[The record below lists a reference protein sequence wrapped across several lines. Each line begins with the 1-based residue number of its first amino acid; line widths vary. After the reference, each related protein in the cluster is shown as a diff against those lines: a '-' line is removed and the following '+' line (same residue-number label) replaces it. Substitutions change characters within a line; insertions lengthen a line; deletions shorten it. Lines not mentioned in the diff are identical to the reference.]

1 MLIEMLYI
9 LTKNSLWIRKNFVCL
24 SWSNV
29 AFRKSLETSINMQ
42 NAYFLNQYREGN
54 QMLKI
59 SVKYTK
65 CFVRY
70 FKNKLIK
77 LSSCAAGP
85 FYLKKILPLE
95 HVLPLGYL
103 QISGVKLVRT
113 MTALYFLCY
122 LIRIWTDLFWN
133 SSLPSHSLLVCSFA
147 KSLVCFRHRCFHLLC
162 LLCL

>member
-1 MLIEMLYI
+1 
-9 LTKNSLWIRKNFVCL
+9 
-24 SWSNV
+24 
-29 AFRKSLETSINMQ
+29 
-42 NAYFLNQYREGN
+42 
-54 QMLKI
+54 MLKI

-113 MTALYFLCY
+113 MTAPYFLCY
-122 LIRIWTDLFWN
+122 LIRYLN
-133 SSLPSHSLLVCSFA
+133 RSLLKFIFTQSQSTSLFFCQIPGMLQAQMFPSFMSVV
-147 KSLVCFRHRCFHLLC
+147 SLASFLLISFGLCHQCACVVYILYQCEC
-162 LLCL
+162 LLSVLCILKMFVKYFESTVQ